1 MPGCNLPTMGYSTLC
16 DNHKRRNRRHGHPE
30 QRSVTVHELE
40 PFRNR
45 VKARIEKNASNPAW
59 QLLRDRWKALE
70 GIAKGHVEQY
80 QAGVPYNRHEHEAWA
95 NIAKLEASAETM
107 DIIEVV
113 LAMYLLQDDNP
124 YRFKSDEAFSGQ
136 LVRRVRNLAPTSIAT
151 YQDHRTNKAKRVYRD
166 LKPRTVE
173 ILARMLQETFGV
185 AGLTV
190 AKLEQQEADRK
201 QNEQQSLHNALSEL
215 L

>member
-1 MPGCNLPTMGYSTLC
+1 MGYSTLC

-30 QRSVTVHELE
+30 QRSVTSYELE
-40 PFRNR
+40 PFRKR
-45 VKARIEKNASNPAW
+45 VKARIEKNASNPTW
-59 QLLRDRWKALE
+59 KLLRDRWEALE

-80 QAGVPYNRHEHEAWA
+80 GTGVPYNLHQREAWA
-95 NIAKLEASAETM
+95 NVATLGAAAQTM
-107 DIIEVV
+107 DIIEIV
-113 LAMYLLQDDNP
+113 LAMYLMQEENP

-151 YQDHRTNKAKRVYRD
+151 YQDFRTNKAKRVYRD

-190 AKLEQQEADRK
+190 AKLEQQEAAQK
-201 QNEQQSLHNALSEL
+201 QNEQRSLHNALSEL
-215 L
+215 V

>member
-1 MPGCNLPTMGYSTLC
+1 MLGCTLPTMGYSTLC

-40 PFRNR
+40 PFRKR
-45 VKARIEKNASNPAW
+45 VKARIEKNANNPTW
-59 QLLRDRWKALE
+59 KLLRDRWKALE

-80 QAGVPYNRHEHEAWA
+80 GVGTPYNRYEQEAWS
-95 NIAKLEASAETM
+95 NIAKLGASAETM

-113 LAMYLLQDDNP
+113 LAMYLMQEENP

-151 YQDHRTNKAKRVYRD
+151 YRDFKTNKSKRVYRD
-166 LKPRTVE
+166 LKPKTAALFAK
-173 ILARMLQETFGV
+173 ILQETFGV

-190 AKLEQQEADRK
+190 ARLEQQENDQKRA
-201 QNEQQSLHNALSEL
+201 EGESLHAALGAL
-215 L
+215 Q

>member
-1 MPGCNLPTMGYSTLC
+1 MLGCSLPTMGYSTLC

-40 PFRNR
+40 PFRKR
-45 VKARIEKNASNPAW
+45 VKARIEKNAGNPTW
-59 QLLRDRWKALE
+59 KLLRDRWKALE

-80 QAGVPYNRHEHEAWA
+80 GAGVPYNRYEHEAWS
-95 NIAKLEASAETM
+95 NIAKLGASAETM

-113 LAMYLLQDDNP
+113 LAMYLLQEDNP
-124 YRFKSDEAFSGQ
+124 YRFKSDDAFSGQ

-151 YQDHRTNKAKRVYRD
+151 YQDFRTNKSKRVYRD

-190 AKLEQQEADRK
+190 ARLEQQEIKKNRD
-201 QNEQQSLHNALSEL
+201 EQQALHDALGEL
-215 L
+215 Q